1 VKFAYPGT
9 GALSL
14 ILFLTFFSSMAHGQP
29 ARIDAP
35 CWWLHL
41 VQIVS
46 KEYGVDPNFALAV
59 AETESSCKGRQF
71 RFGRMGRSHYSGPF
85 GINRCFLSRWNVDD
99 PWINTVIGIRALA
112 RYQDKRRTL
121 MKYNANFNE
130 SYWRR
135 VKELERRNR
144 RAEVFR

>member
-1 VKFAYPGT
+1 
-9 GALSL
+9 
-14 ILFLTFFSSMAHGQP
+14 
-29 ARIDAP
+29 
-35 CWWLHL
+35 
-41 VQIVS
+41 
-46 KEYGVDPNFALAV
+46 
-59 AETESSCKGRQF
+59 
-71 RFGRMGRSHYSGPF
+71 MGRSHYSGPF